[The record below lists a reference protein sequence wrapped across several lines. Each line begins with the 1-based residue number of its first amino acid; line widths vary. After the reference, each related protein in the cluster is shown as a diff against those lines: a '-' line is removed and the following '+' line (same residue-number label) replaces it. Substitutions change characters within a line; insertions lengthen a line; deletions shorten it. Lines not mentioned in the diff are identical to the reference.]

1 MKNLPEKLEQWQKDI
16 DQHRFDFWCDYPE
29 ACELSDLLKEA
40 ARRIRALEHEV
51 KLVG

>member
-1 MKNLPEKLEQWQKDI
+1 MKNLPEKLDAMAKRYDAKRWVDRCY
-16 DQHRFDFWCDYPE
+16 DTS
-29 ACELSDLLKEA
+29 AAELSDLLKES